1 MKIMNHLFLEGRC
14 SKAPGDILLFIVSL
28 GDKHYFITHSDSH
41 IFLGSGSTMAT
52 SLHERKHHPS
62 VTNQDES
69 RKRSLYSDVER
80 IGGRH
85 YDNVRSCAKKPKV
98 FEFLV
103 TRTAKTF
110 ALYFGIMFLLAT
122 CFMGYKEILDI
133 DHGSTNSAMI
143 TLLTKSNFT
152 TDDVA
157 ARAVGESTRVQEK
170 RVLQESKG
178 QTKVSLVISYC
189 DKPMQWIAKFIGQ
202 KYQVTDISIVS
213 KCTDHVEGLEALQE
227 ISSIVNVMRLPTIG
241 YCDHSYVY
249 WIKEKFSQI
258 NRENEDDIVVVMK
271 DDDYNN
277 RKFRRFSQVFEIAKD
292 VGFGCFMKPDREEL
306 GLNALMLHDKASLD
320 TFAIDDYSRVWSNQ
334 RNVYPFKG
342 RDTATFLDWRKK
354 IDASYPDS
362 DFLPVCYG
370 GYFATRR
377 KGIKTQSLERWKKFG
392 SSLLRGSDIEENQ
405 FTERAWAPFLTS
417 PEEVNR
423 LKLIAKVLDPVIEKA
438 IDDKVDKNGVFIAYN
453 GMLLFSKKSDEFKS
467 IAQRWL
473 L

>member
-1 MKIMNHLFLEGRC
+1 
-14 SKAPGDILLFIVSL
+14 
-28 GDKHYFITHSDSH
+28 
-41 IFLGSGSTMAT
+41 MAT

-62 VTNQDES
+62 ATNKDES
-69 RKRSLYSDVER
+69 RRGSLYSNVER
-80 IGGRH
+80 IGGLH
-85 YDNVRSCAKKPKV
+85 YNSVRSCTKKPKV
-98 FEFLV
+98 SEFLV
-103 TRTAKTF
+103 TRNAKTF
-110 ALYFGIMFLLAT
+110 ALYFGIIFLLAT
-122 CFMGYKEILDI
+122 CFTGYKGILDI
-133 DHGSTNSAMI
+133 GHGSNNSARI

-157 ARAVGESTRVQEK
+157 ARAIGETARVQDK
-170 RVLQESKG
+170 RVLQESNG

-213 KCTDHVEGLEALQE
+213 KCTDHVEGLAELQE
-227 ISSIVNVMRLPTIG
+227 ISPIVNVMRLPTIG

-249 WIKEKFSQI
+249 WIKEKFSEI
-258 NRENEDDIVVVMK
+258 NKENEDDIVVFMK

-277 RKFRRFSQVFEIAKD
+277 RKLRRFSQVFEIAKD
-292 VGFGCFMKPDREEL
+292 VGFGCFVKPDREEF
-306 GLNALMLHDKASLD
+306 GLNALMLHDKATLD
-320 TFAIDDYSRVWSNQ
+320 KFAINDYSRVWSNQ

-370 GYFATRR
+370 GHFATRR
-377 KGIKTQSLERWKKFG
+377 KGIKTQSLDTWKKFE

-405 FTERAWAPFLTS
+405 FAERAWAPFLTS
-417 PEEVNR
+417 PEEANR
-423 LKLIAKVLDPVIEKA
+423 LKLVAKVLDPVIEKV
-438 IDDKVDKNGVFIAYN
+438 IDDKVDKNGVFIAYY
-453 GMLLFSKKSDEFKS
+453 GMLLISKRSDEFKS